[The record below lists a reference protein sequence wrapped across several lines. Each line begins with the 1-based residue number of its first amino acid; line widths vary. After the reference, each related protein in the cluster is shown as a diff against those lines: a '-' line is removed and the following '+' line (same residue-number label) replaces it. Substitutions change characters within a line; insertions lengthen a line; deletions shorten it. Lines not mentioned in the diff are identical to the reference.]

1 MNQATMGLSKVIE
14 LKDKECTGKTRIRSA
29 FISMLSL

>member
-14 LKDKECTGKTRIRSA
+14 LKDKECSGTTRNV